1 MMNKETMGNRILDV
15 IEFAG
20 NWIMDA
26 IGLLFQLYIL
36 FSIFWALFSA
46 SPMAALVLVLCC
58 VAYFL
63 QTKKKLG
70 LEFLGARTL

>member
-1 MMNKETMGNRILDV
+1 MNKETTGNRILDV

-36 FSIFWALFSA
+36 FIVFWGLLSV

-58 VAYFL
+58 VAYFF
-63 QTKKKLG
+63 TNEK
-70 LEFLGARTL
+70 ETGA

>member
-1 MMNKETMGNRILDV
+1 MNKETMGNRILDV

-36 FSIFWALFSA
+36 FIVFWGLLSV

-58 VAYFL
+58 VAYFF
-63 QTKKKLG
+63 TNEK
-70 LEFLGARTL
+70 EAGA

>member
-1 MMNKETMGNRILDV
+1 MNKETMGNRALGA

-36 FSIFWALFSA
+36 FIVFWGLLSV

-58 VAYFL
+58 VAYFF
-63 QTKKKLG
+63 TNEK
-70 LEFLGARTL
+70 EAGA

>member
-1 MMNKETMGNRILDV
+1 MNKETMGNRALDA

-36 FSIFWALFSA
+36 FSIFWTLFGV
-46 SPMAALVLVLCC
+46 SPMTALVLALCC
-58 VAYFL
+58 VAYFF
-63 QTKKKLG
+63 TNEKETG
-70 LEFLGARTL
+70 T

>member
-1 MMNKETMGNRILDV
+1 MNKETMDNRILDV

-36 FSIFWALFSA
+36 FSIFWALFSV

-58 VAYFL
+58 VAYFF
-63 QTKKKLG
+63 TNEK
-70 LEFLGARTL
+70 ETGA

>member
-1 MMNKETMGNRILDV
+1 MNKETMGNRTLDA

-36 FSIFWALFSA
+36 FIVFWGLLSV

-58 VAYFL
+58 VAYFF
-63 QTKKKLG
+63 TNEK
-70 LEFLGARTL
+70 ETGA

>member
-1 MMNKETMGNRILDV
+1 MNKETMGNRILDV

-36 FSIFWALFSA
+36 FIVFWGLLGV

-58 VAYFL
+58 VAYFF
-63 QTKKKLG
+63 TNEK
-70 LEFLGARTL
+70 ETGA

>member
-1 MMNKETMGNRILDV
+1 MNKETTGNRILDV

-36 FSIFWALFSA
+36 FIVFWGFLSV

-58 VAYFL
+58 VAYFF
-63 QTKKKLG
+63 TNEK
-70 LEFLGARTL
+70 ETGA

>member
-1 MMNKETMGNRILDV
+1 MNKETMGNRILDV

-36 FSIFWALFSA
+36 FIVFWGLLSV

-58 VAYFL
+58 VAYFF
-63 QTKKKLG
+63 TNEK
-70 LEFLGARTL
+70 ETGA

>member
-1 MMNKETMGNRILDV
+1 MNKETMGNRILDV

-36 FSIFWALFSA
+36 FSIFWTLFSV

-58 VAYFL
+58 VAYFF
-63 QTKKKLG
+63 TNEK
-70 LEFLGARTL
+70 ETGA

>member
-1 MMNKETMGNRILDV
+1 MNKETMGNRILDV

-20 NWIMDA
+20 NRIMDA

-36 FSIFWALFSA
+36 FSIFWALFSSV

-58 VAYFL
+58 VAYFF
-63 QTKKKLG
+63 TNEK
-70 LEFLGARTL
+70 ETGA

>member
-36 FSIFWALFSA
+36 FSIFWALV

-58 VAYFL
+58 VAYFF
-63 QTKKKLG
+63 TNEK
-70 LEFLGARTL
+70 ETGA

>member
-1 MMNKETMGNRILDV
+1 MNKETMGNRALDA

-36 FSIFWALFSA
+36 FSIFWTLFSV

-58 VAYFL
+58 VAYFF
-63 QTKKKLG
+63 TNEK
-70 LEFLGARTL
+70 ETGA